1 MYLGFFTSLV
11 TIRKIMSSSVPPDG
25 DKPNPIFKG
34 RVLHTGKF
42 STLCTSDTEVKKIAD
57 AFKQYWLDGYHPD
70 IGKNA
75 AFARPKEILNLNVRH
90 AHCDNKDY
98 TPENNKKDINGKKS
112 TWDAWKNI
120 GSVKVTRVPTS
131 DSFLIYSVNH
141 NRDALVMFFI
151 STDAHSATEVED
163 FTESAISISY
173 EFFSQTKTSA
183 MPLDE
188 DLFSE
193 KWKYKPD

>member
-1 MYLGFFTSLV
+1 
-11 TIRKIMSSSVPPDG
+11 MSSSVPPDG
-25 DKPNPIFKG
+25 DKPKPIYKG
-34 RVLHTGKF
+34 RVFHTGKF
-42 STLCTSDTEVKKIAD
+42 SALCTSDTEVQKIAD
-57 AFKQYWLDGYHPD
+57 AFKQYWQDGYHPD

-98 TPENNKKDINGKKS
+98 TPENSNEDINGKKS
-112 TWDAWKNI
+112 SWDAWKNI
-120 GSVKVTRVPTS
+120 GSVKLTRVPTS
-131 DSFLIYSVNH
+131 DSFLVYSVNH

-163 FTESAISISY
+163 FTESAITISY
-173 EFFSQTKTSA
+173 EFFKQTKTNA

-188 DLFSE
+188 DLFSA
-193 KWKYKPD
+193 KWEI